1 MILNADGQPLSCVPL
16 SVISWQDA
24 MRLVFQGK
32 VKVIK
37 SYDNWKIRSQFLE
50 IDVPSIVIM
59 SQQAKWNKELK
70 YSRTNVYLR
79 DSFTCQL
86 QITNKCKELHGKVK
100 VSELTLDHIVPRSL
114 GGKTNWLNITTSCK
128 NCNGEKGADETI
140 VPKKKPHRPTYYE
153 VLSKR
158 KNLPIHIRDE
168 EWKHYLGWSDELVKI
183 IPQPTGY
190 ANK

>member
-1 MILNADGQPLSCVPL
+1 LILNADGQPLSCVPL

>member
-1 MILNADGQPLSCVPL
+1 
-16 SVISWQDA
+16 